1 MFMYMLIMASSNQG
15 FFKLLDLL
23 LDFSAYEHPSRF
35 IVVDLVEP
43 SLTFSGRFNL
53 WTMKCAVREAI
64 GQIS

>member
-1 MFMYMLIMASSNQG
+1 MFMYMSIMASSNQG
-15 FFKLLDLL
+15 VFKLLDLL
-23 LDFSAYEHPSRF
+23 LDFSAYEHPYRS

-53 WTMKCAVREAI
+53 WTMKSAVREAI